1 MQISDEESHE
11 GAQDKFWHMLS
22 IRSVLGIA
30 VVTTDVLIEC
40 LSLVP
45 KFQLTCKTL
54 VIGSAWQP

>member
-1 MQISDEESHE
+1 
-11 GAQDKFWHMLS
+11 MLS

-45 KFQLTCKTL
+45 KFQLTCKPWSL
-54 VIGSAWQP
+54 GSAWQP